1 LNIRI
6 VSYKDFSLQLWSTI
20 ALAHIEALPWTI
32 NSIAGEKH
40 LKQLYKLTNECAF
53 GETIVLTIEDDLA
66 AALTTSG
73 SYKLPRGLVFQ
84 LVKGLLTSFP
94 KVLVWEYLS
103 LIIDM
108 LQVNNY
114 YRKQDLNSTRILT
127 LFVLPKYQNRG
138 LAKTIIKQ
146 ALTSISH
153 PNSTVVFVDVNKDSN
168 IAIKTYS
175 SFGFYKSHET
185 TKSIIMKK
193 DLLETNQIN
202 EEPEE
207 SFV

>member
-1 LNIRI
+1 MNIRI

-20 ALAHIEALPWTI
+20 ALAHIDALPWTI

-53 GETIVLTIEDDLA
+53 GETIVLTIGDDLA
-66 AALTTSG
+66 AALTTS
-73 SYKLPRGLVFQ
+73 SSDKLPRRLVFQ
-84 LVKGLLTSFP
+84 LVKGLLSSFP
-94 KVLVWEYLS
+94 KVPVWVYLS

-114 YRKQDLNSTRILT
+114 YRKQDSNSTKIRT
-127 LFVLPKYQNRG
+127 LFVLPKYQNKG
-138 LAKTIIKQ
+138 LAKTILQ
-146 ALTSISH
+146 QGLTTNSH
-153 PNSTVVFVDVNKDSN
+153 SKSTVVFVDVNKDSN
-168 IAIKTYS
+168 TAIKTYS

-193 DLLETNQIN
+193 IY
-202 EEPEE
+202 
-207 SFV
+207 